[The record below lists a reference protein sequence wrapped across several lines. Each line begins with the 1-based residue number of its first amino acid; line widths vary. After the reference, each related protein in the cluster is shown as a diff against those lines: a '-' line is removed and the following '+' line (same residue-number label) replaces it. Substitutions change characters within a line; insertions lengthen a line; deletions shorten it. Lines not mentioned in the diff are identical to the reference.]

1 MDIFTYVAASNP
13 YQAKSLLHKYG
24 YSATNIKDANDL
36 GVCLKKLV
44 SQEGEGAFAD
54 IVECHPDKGVI
65 LEMYLPKKEEYKNC
79 SGDCGCGCGCRNREQ
94 YKNASGDTE
103 VKSASST
110 NQTSVFILAAAL
122 LLAAA
127 IIVKN

>member
-79 SGDCGCGCGCRNREQ
+79 SGDCGCGCRNREQ

-103 VKSASST
+103 VKTASFT